1 MIIITS
7 CARHVGNV
15 CFSHLAKFK
24 MAETDTVRESITVVR
39 VTYSMSG
46 SQGEERGGSKA
57 IFSTMSRKVKQANK
71 YGDQANGA
79 KIFRD
84 QGNMS

>member
-15 CFSHLAKFK
+15 CFYHVTKFK
-24 MAETDTVRESITVVR
+24 MAETDTVRESITVVP
-39 VTYSMSG
+39 VKYSMSG
-46 SQGEERGGSKA
+46 SQGEEKGGSKA

-71 YGDQANGA
+71 YGEQ
-79 KIFRD
+79 
-84 QGNMS
+84 